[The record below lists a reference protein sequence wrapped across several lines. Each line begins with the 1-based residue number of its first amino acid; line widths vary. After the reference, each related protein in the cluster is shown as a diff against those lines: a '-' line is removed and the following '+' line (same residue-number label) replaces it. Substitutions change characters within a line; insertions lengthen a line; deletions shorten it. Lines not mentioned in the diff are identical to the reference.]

1 MDFPRLN
8 PLEFPSFGPMFH
20 LMSLHAAP
28 PGSADL
34 GRGGKVWRAALKKRR
49 KKGSPP
55 HAVAHHKRGIGSRFA
70 RMKRSGRGTWLAFL
84 AVLGPGLLAGL
95 SDDDPAGIT
104 TYSVLG
110 ADFGYRLLWI
120 IPVSTILLVQFH
132 LMAVR
137 LGAATGKGFVG
148 IIREKWGRG
157 AGYFAVGGLLFANFG
172 TICAEYAGISAAG
185 GLVGI
190 PSWISAPVA
199 GVLISLVVVLG
210 SFHRV
215 ERVLLVISA
224 TLALYIVDGVL
235 AGPDWSAVWYHSV
248 IPHMPTSGAGWI
260 AITAALGTTLAPWGL
275 AFIQSY
281 AVDKKIPIQALRWE
295 RVDVVIG
302 SVLTGVIGLAIA
314 VACAATLN
322 RAGVHIEDAGD
333 AAKALRPLAGRF
345 ATSFFGVGLLGAAL
359 LAAAIVPIAT
369 AYSIA
374 EGVGEPA
381 SLDLDSRHFQWF
393 YAAFIGLTITAVSV
407 VSLPAL
413 PLIPLIYTS
422 QVVNAVLL
430 PLHVIALKL
439 LAGDAAVMGTARSGP
454 WSRIAGWASIA
465 LVLACVLALGWS
477 WAR

>member
-1 MDFPRLN
+1 MLK
-8 PLEFPSFGPMFH
+8 
-20 LMSLHAAP
+20 AA
-28 PGSADL
+28 
-34 GRGGKVWRAALKKRR
+34 RQRR
-49 KKGSPP
+49 KHRGAPP
-55 HAVAHHKRGIGSRFA
+55 HAVAHLRHGIGLRFA
-70 RMKRSGRGTWLAFL
+70 EMLKSGRGAWVAFL

-120 IPVSTILLVQFH
+120 IPASTVLLVQFH

-137 LGAATGKGFVG
+137 IGAATGKGFVG

-157 AGYFAVGGLLFANFG
+157 AGYFAVCGLLFANFG

-224 TLALYIVDGVL
+224 TLALYIVDGFL
-235 AGPDWSAVWYHSV
+235 AAPDWSAVWHHSV
-248 IPHMPTSGAGWI
+248 APHMPTSPAGWI
-260 AITAALGTTLAPWGL
+260 AIAAALGTTLAPWGL

-281 AVDKKIPIQALRWE
+281 AVDKKITLESLRWA
-295 RVDVVIG
+295 RWDVVIG

-322 RAGVHIEDAGD
+322 KAGVHIQDAGD
-333 AAKALRPLAGRF
+333 AAKALEPLAGRF
-345 ATSFFGVGLLGAAL
+345 ATVIFGAGLLGASL

-381 SLDLDSRHFQWF
+381 SLDLDSHHFQWF
-393 YAAFIGLTITAVSV
+393 YAAFIGLTIASVSV
-407 VSLPAL
+407 VSLPGL

-430 PLHVIALKL
+430 PLHVIALQR
-439 LAGDAAVMGTARSGP
+439 LAGDASIMGDARQGP
-454 WSRIAGWASIA
+454 WSR
-465 LVLACVLALGWS
+465 ALGWVSIVLIVACVAALAWS
-477 WAR
+477 WMS

>member
-1 MDFPRLN
+1 MT
-8 PLEFPSFGPMFH
+8 H
-20 LMSLHAAP
+20 KAH
-28 PGSADL
+28 
-34 GRGGKVWRAALKKRR
+34 RATHRIRQRNQA
-49 KKGSPP
+49 PP
-55 HAVAHHKRGIGSRFA
+55 HAVAHHHRGISLKFA
-70 RMKRSGRGTWLAFL
+70 ELLKSGRGAWVAFL

-110 ADFGYRLLWI
+110 ADFGYQLLWI
-120 IPVSTILLVQFH
+120 IPASTVLLVQFH
-132 LMAVR
+132 LIAVR
-137 LGAATGKGFVG
+137 IGAATGKGFVG
-148 IIREKWGRG
+148 IIREKWGHA
-157 AGYFAVGGLLFANFG
+157 AGYFAAGGLLFANFG

-215 ERVLLVISA
+215 ERVLLFISS
-224 TLALYIVDGVL
+224 TLVLYIVDGLL
-235 AGPDWSAVWYHSV
+235 AEPEWGEVIHGSV
-248 IPHMPTSGAGWI
+248 VPHLPTSAAGWI
-260 AITAALGTTLAPWGL
+260 AIAAALGTTLAPWGL

-281 AVDKKIPIQALRWE
+281 AVDKKISLESLRWA
-295 RVDVVIG
+295 RVDVIIG

-322 RAGVHIEDAGD
+322 KAGVHITDAGD
-333 AAKALRPLAGRF
+333 AAKALEPLAGRF
-345 ATSFFGVGLLGAAL
+345 ATVLFGAGLLGASL

-381 SLDLDSRHFQWF
+381 SLDLDSHHFQWF
-393 YAAFIGLTITAVSV
+393 YAAFIGLTIAAVSV
-407 VSLPAL
+407 VSLPGL

-430 PLHVIALKL
+430 PLHVIALQL
-439 LAGDAAVMGTARSGP
+439 LAADAAIMGKSQSEP
-454 WSRIAGWASIA
+454 WPRFLGWCSIT
-465 LVLACVLALGWS
+465 LVVACVLALGWS
-477 WAR
+477 WLGGA

>member
-1 MDFPRLN
+1 M
-8 PLEFPSFGPMFH
+8 H
-20 LMSLHAAP
+20 KAVWHAA
-28 PGSADL
+28 
-34 GRGGKVWRAALKKRR
+34 RKKRQKR
-49 KKGSPP
+49 GAPP
-55 HAVAHHKRGIGSRFA
+55 HAVAHHQRGIWQRFA
-70 RMKRSGRGTWLAFL
+70 RMQKSGRGTWVAFL

-110 ADFGYRLLWI
+110 ADFGYSLLWI
-120 IPVSTILLVQFH
+120 IPASTILLVQFH

-172 TICAEYAGISAAG
+172 TICAEYAGISAAC

-190 PSWISAPVA
+190 PSWISTPAA

-215 ERVLLVISA
+215 ERVLLFISA
-224 TLALYIVDGVL
+224 TLALYIIDGVL
-235 AGPDWSAVWYHSV
+235 AAPDWGAVWRHSV
-248 IPHMPTSGAGWI
+248 IPHMPTSAPGWI
-260 AITAALGTTLAPWGL
+260 AIAAALGTTLAPWGL

-281 AVDKKIPIQALRWE
+281 AVDKKISIGTLRWE

-322 RAGVHIEDAGD
+322 KAGVRIEDAGD
-333 AAKALRPLAGRF
+333 AATALRPLAGRF
-345 ATSFFGVGLLGAAL
+345 ATLLFGAGLLGAAL

-381 SLDLDSRHFQWF
+381 SLDLDSSHFQWF
-393 YAAFIGLTITAVSV
+393 YAAFVGLTIAAVSV

-413 PLIPLIYTS
+413 PLIQLIYTS

-430 PLHVIALKL
+430 PLHVIALQM
-439 LAGDAAVMGTARSGP
+439 LAGDASIMGAARSGP
-454 WSRIAGWASIA
+454 WLRAAGWVSIA
-465 LVLACVLALGWS
+465 LILACVGALGWS
-477 WAR
+477 WLS

>member
-1 MDFPRLN
+1 ML
-8 PLEFPSFGPMFH
+8 SK
-20 LMSLHAAP
+20 AA
-28 PGSADL
+28 
-34 GRGGKVWRAALKKRR
+34 RQRR
-49 KKGSPP
+49 KHQGAPP
-55 HAVAHHKRGIGSRFA
+55 HAVAHVRHSIGLRFA
-70 RMKRSGRGTWLAFL
+70 ALLKSGRGAWVAFL

-120 IPVSTILLVQFH
+120 IPASTVLLVQFH

-190 PSWISAPVA
+190 RSWISAPVS
-199 GVLISLVVVLG
+199 GLLISLVVVLG

-215 ERVLLVISA
+215 ERVLLVISS
-224 TLALYIVDGVL
+224 TLALYIVDGFL
-235 AGPDWSAVWYHSV
+235 AAPDWGEVWHHSV
-248 IPHMPTSGAGWI
+248 VPHMPTNAAGWI
-260 AITAALGTTLAPWGL
+260 AIAAALGTTLAPWGL

-281 AVDKKIPIQALRWE
+281 AVDKKITLETLRWA
-295 RVDVVIG
+295 RWDVVIG

-322 RAGVHIEDAGD
+322 KAGVHIQDAGD
-333 AAKALRPLAGRF
+333 AAKALEPLAGRF
-345 ATSFFGVGLLGAAL
+345 ATVLFGAGLLGASL

-381 SLDLDSRHFQWF
+381 SLDLDSHHFQWF
-393 YAAFIGLTITAVSV
+393 YAAFIGLTIASVSV
-407 VSLPAL
+407 VSLPGL

-430 PLHVIALKL
+430 PLHVIALQR
-439 LAGDAAVMGTARSGP
+439 LAGDASIMGDAQMGR
-454 WSRIAGWASIA
+454 WSRAAGWVSI
-465 LVLACVLALGWS
+465 VLIIACVMALAWS
-477 WAR
+477 GIS

>member
-1 MDFPRLN
+1 MIRAAA
-8 PLEFPSFGPMFH
+8 
-20 LMSLHAAP
+20 HAA
-28 PGSADL
+28 
-34 GRGGKVWRAALKKRR
+34 RR
-49 KKGSPP
+49 RQKQAPP
-55 HAVAHHKRGIGSRFA
+55 HAVAHHQRGTGLRFA
-70 RMKRSGRGTWLAFL
+70 ELVKSGRGAWVAFL

-110 ADFGYRLLWI
+110 AEFGYRLLWI
-120 IPVSTILLVQFH
+120 IPAATLLLVQFH

-148 IIREKWGRG
+148 LIRERWGKG
-157 AGYFAVGGLLFANFG
+157 AGYFAAGGLLFANFG

-185 GLVGI
+185 GMVGL
-190 PSWISAPVA
+190 PPWISAPVA

-224 TLALYIVDGVL
+224 TLALYIVDGIL
-235 AGPDWSAVWYHSV
+235 AGPDWGAVLHHSV
-248 IPHMPTSGAGWI
+248 VPHLPENAAGWV
-260 AITAALGTTLAPWGL
+260 ALAAALGTTLAPWGL

-281 AVDKKIPIQALRWE
+281 AVDKKITLETLRWA

-302 SVLTGVIGLAIA
+302 SLLTGVIGLAIA
-314 VACAATLN
+314 VACAATLH
-322 RAGVHIEDAGD
+322 RAGVKIEDAGD
-333 AAKALRPLAGRF
+333 AARALEPLAGRF
-345 ATSFFGVGLLGAAL
+345 ATVLFGAGLLGASL

-381 SLDLDSRHFQWF
+381 SLDLDSHHFQWF
-393 YAAFIGLTITAVSV
+393 YAMFIGLTIAAVSV
-407 VSLPAL
+407 VALPEL
-413 PLIPLIYTS
+413 PLIPLIYLS

-430 PLHVIALKL
+430 PLHVIALQL
-439 LAGDAAVMGTARSGP
+439 LAHDSSLTGAGRPGR
-454 WSRIAGWASIA
+454 WSQAAGWCSI
-465 LVLACVLALGWS
+465 LLILACVGALGWS
-477 WAR
+477 WLQGGR

>member
-1 MDFPRLN
+1 MTR
-8 PLEFPSFGPMFH
+8 E
-20 LMSLHAAP
+20 A
-28 PGSADL
+28 
-34 GRGGKVWRAALKKRR
+34 RRAARR
-49 KKGSPP
+49 MRQKAGAPP
-55 HAVAHHKRGIGSRFA
+55 HAVAHHHRGIALRFA
-70 RMKRSGRGTWLAFL
+70 ALLKSGRGAWVAFL

-120 IPVSTILLVQFH
+120 IPASTILLVQFH

-185 GLVGI
+185 SLVGI

-199 GVLISLVVVLG
+199 GILISLVVVLG

-224 TLALYIVDGVL
+224 TLGLYIVDGIL
-235 AGPDWSAVWYHSV
+235 AAPEWGEVWHHSV
-248 IPHMPTSGAGWI
+248 VPHMPVSAAGWI
-260 AITAALGTTLAPWGL
+260 AIAAALGTTLAPWGL

-281 AVDKKIPIQALRWE
+281 AVDKKISIATLRWAK
-295 RVDVVIG
+295 VDVVIG

-314 VACAATLN
+314 VACAATLH
-322 RAGVHIEDAGD
+322 RAGVHILDAGD
-333 AAKALRPLAGRF
+333 AAAALQPLAGRF
-345 ATSFFGVGLLGAAL
+345 ATVLFGAGLLGASL

-369 AYSIA
+369 SYSIA

-381 SLDLDSRHFQWF
+381 SLDLDSHHFQWF
-393 YAAFIGLTITAVSV
+393 YAAFIGLTIAAVSV
-407 VSLPAL
+407 VSLPGL

-430 PLHVIALKL
+430 PLHVIALQL
-439 LAGDAAVMGTARSGP
+439 LAGNASIMGAARSGK
-454 WSRIAGWASIA
+454 WSRLAGWVSI
-465 LVLACVLALGWS
+465 LFILACVVALGWS
-477 WAR
+477 WLEMK

>member
-1 MDFPRLN
+1 MKNDWLAKLPCMGH
-8 PLEFPSFGPMFH
+8 PEV
-20 LMSLHAAP
+20 MSKPVNHTAMH
-28 PGSADL
+28 
-34 GRGGKVWRAALKKRR
+34 KVWHTARKKQKKRA
-49 KKGSPP
+49 SPP
-55 HAVAHHKRGIGSRFA
+55 HAVAHHRRGIGLTFG
-70 RMKRSGRGTWLAFL
+70 RMKKAGRGTWVAFL

-120 IPVSTILLVQFH
+120 IPASTILLVQFH

-148 IIREKWGRG
+148 VIREKWGLG

-172 TICAEYAGISAAG
+172 TICAEYAGISAAA

-190 PSWISAPVA
+190 PSWISAPIA
-199 GVLISLVVVLG
+199 GLLISLVVVLG

-224 TLALYIVDGVL
+224 TLALYIIDGVL
-235 AGPDWSAVWYHSV
+235 AAPDWGAVWHHSAT
-248 IPHMPTSGAGWI
+248 PHMPVNAAGWV
-260 AITAALGTTLAPWGL
+260 AISAALGTTLAPWGL

-281 AVDKKIPIQALRWE
+281 AVDKKISVESLRWE

-322 RAGVHIEDAGD
+322 KAGVHIQNAAD
-333 AAKALRPLAGRF
+333 AATALRPLAGRF
-345 ATSFFGVGLLGAAL
+345 ATLLFGAGLLGAAL
-359 LAAAIVPIAT
+359 LAAAVVPIAT

-393 YAAFIGLTITAVSV
+393 YAAFVGLTIAAVSV

-430 PLHVIALKL
+430 PLHLIALQL
-439 LAGDAAVMGTARSGP
+439 LAGDASIMTTARMGP
-454 WSRIAGWASIA
+454 WSRAAGWTSIV
-465 LVLACVLALGWS
+465 LVIACVGALGWS
-477 WAR
+477 WLS

>member
-1 MDFPRLN
+1 MLSKAAR
-8 PLEFPSFGPMFH
+8 
-20 LMSLHAAP
+20 HAA
-28 PGSADL
+28 
-34 GRGGKVWRAALKKRR
+34 RKRR
-49 KKGSPP
+49 KKNAPP
-55 HAVAHHKRGIGSRFA
+55 HAVAHHQRGIGLRFGE
-70 RMKRSGRGTWLAFL
+70 MQKSGRGAWVAFL

-120 IPVSTILLVQFH
+120 IPASTILLVQFH

-137 LGAATGKGFVG
+137 VGAATGKGFAG

-224 TLALYIVDGVL
+224 SLALYIMDGIL
-235 AGPDWSAVWYHSV
+235 AAPDWDAVVRYSV
-248 IPHMPTSGAGWI
+248 IPHMPVNAAGWI
-260 AITAALGTTLAPWGL
+260 AIAAALGTTLAPWGL

-281 AVDKKIPIQALRWE
+281 AVDKKITLETLRWA

-322 RAGVHIEDAGD
+322 KAGVHIEDAGD
-333 AAKALRPLAGRF
+333 AAKALQPLAGRF
-345 ATSFFGVGLLGAAL
+345 ATVLFGAGLLGASL

-381 SLDLDSRHFQWF
+381 SLDLDSHHFQWF
-393 YAAFIGLTITAVSV
+393 YAAFIGLTIASVSV
-407 VSLPAL
+407 VSLPGL
-413 PLIPLIYTS
+413 PLIPLIYMS

-430 PLHVIALKL
+430 PLHVIALQL
-439 LAGDAAVMGTARSGP
+439 LAGNASIMGAARQGP
-454 WSRIAGWASIA
+454 WSRAAGWVSIA
-465 LVLACVLALGWS
+465 LILACVSALAWS
-477 WAR
+477 WAG